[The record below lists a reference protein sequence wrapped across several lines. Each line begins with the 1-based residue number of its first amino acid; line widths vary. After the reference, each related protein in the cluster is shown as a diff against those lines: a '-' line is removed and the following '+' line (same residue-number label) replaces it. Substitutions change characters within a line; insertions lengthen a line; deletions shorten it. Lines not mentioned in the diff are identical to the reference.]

1 MLGKMNGLAGQP
13 NRVNKYTSED
23 KSPCSRP
30 ARAAGVTVPGSN
42 GRCPKRQNLPKFAS
56 PTTDARVTC
65 CAVPDRR
72 LKRPRSRRPSPK
84 ALRST
89 DSAMASPNSQ
99 APPLAWTVVGET
111 RPPPGPLSAI
121 HPPAWRAHARRI
133 RVETLAI
140 APRNESARPHGS
152 EKSGF
157 GFVNVVI
164 CARDPARRHALSS
177 PMPISPCHC
186 TCFSESP
193 AQEQQVHVSADGPAS
208 AIHRQGRRSL
218 AMPNEIDPAARRS
231 RSNARQQRT
240 GRPTMTTASR

>member
-186 TCFSESP
+186 TCFSLSP
-193 AQEQQVHVSADGPAS
+193 W
-208 AIHRQGRRSL
+208 RK
-218 AMPNEIDPAARRS
+218 
-231 RSNARQQRT
+231 SNKCT
-240 GRPTMTTASR
+240 FRPTDPRPPSIARAAAASQCQTRLIPRRGAPVPTPDSSGQAAQL